1 MVSMSKMQLFRPA
14 IAMIELIFAIVIM
27 GIILMSAPM
36 LISTAAK
43 SGYVAIQQES
53 INEAASRVNMIMT
66 FHWDENSSDET
77 VLDPILQ
84 TDSDST
90 ITDLAESTYPDGNK
104 TGIRRGT
111 PRESYRSFISPDGSR
126 SEATPAGD
134 LGPDGTEN
142 DMDDFMGT
150 IGLILSGTGLGED
163 YIEKN
168 VTITTEVR
176 YISDAPDG
184 DSYNTGTNTIN
195 FDANFTQ
202 TLGTTTSIKRIS
214 TTLTSDAA
222 SPEELDK
229 TITLHAFSCNIGGYK
244 LEERDF

>member
-1 MVSMSKMQLFRPA
+1 MVSMSKMKTFRPA

-36 LISTAAK
+36 LISTASK
-43 SGYVAIQQES
+43 SGYVAIQQEA

-66 FHWDENSSDET
+66 FHWDENSADET
-77 VLDPILQ
+77 ILDPILQ
-84 TDSDST
+84 TASP
-90 ITDLAESTYPDGNK
+90 IADLAETTYADGNG

-111 PRESYRSFISPDGSR
+111 PRESYRSFVRPDGSR
-126 SEATPAGD
+126 STATAAGT
-134 LGPDGTEN
+134 LGNDGIEN

-150 IGLILSGTGLGED
+150 IGLVLSGAGTGED

-168 VTITTEVR
+168 ATIATNVR
-176 YISDAPDG
+176 YISDAPNG
-184 DSYNTGTNTIN
+184 GTYNTGAIN

-202 TLGTTTSIKRIS
+202 VLGSTTSIKRIS

-222 SPEELDK
+222 SPDELDK

>member
-1 MVSMSKMQLFRPA
+1 MILLRPA
-14 IAMIELIFAIVIM
+14 VAMIELIFAIVIM
-27 GIILMSAPM
+27 AIILMSAPM

-53 INEAASRVNMIMT
+53 INEAASRVNMIMS
-66 FHWDENSSDET
+66 FHWDENSADAT

-84 TDSDST
+84 TAST
-90 ITDLAESTYPDGNK
+90 ITDLAETTYSDGNG

-111 PRESYRSFISPDGSR
+111 PRESYRSFVRPDGSR
-126 SEATPAGD
+126 VTATAAGS
-134 LGPDGTEN
+134 LGNDGVEN
-142 DMDDFMGT
+142 DMDDFIGT
-150 IGLILSGTGLGED
+150 IGLILSGAGTGED

-168 VTITTEVR
+168 VTMVTTVS
-176 YISDAPDG
+176 YISDAPVG
-184 DSYNTGTNTIN
+184 NSYNANMLN

-202 TLGTTTSIKRIS
+202 TLGSTTSIKRIS

-229 TITLHAFSCNIGGYK
+229 TITLHSFSCNIGGYN

>member
-1 MVSMSKMQLFRPA
+1 MNKKPLRPA

-43 SGYVAIQQES
+43 SGYVAIQQEA
-53 INEAASRVNMIMT
+53 INEAASRVNMIMGY
-66 FHWDENSSDET
+66 HWDENSADET

-84 TDSDST
+84 TESPV
-90 ITDLAESTYPDGNK
+90 TDLAESTYIDGNG
-104 TGIRRGT
+104 TGRRIGT
-111 PRESYRSFISPDGSR
+111 PLESYRSFVRPDGFR
-126 SEATPAGD
+126 PTATAAGA
-134 LGPDGTEN
+134 LGNDGIEN
-142 DMDDFMGT
+142 DMDDFIGT
-150 IGLILSGTGLGED
+150 IGLNLAGAGTGTN

-168 VTITTEVR
+168 VTIATAIAYIDDATDYNPAGHTT
-176 YISDAPDG
+176 
-184 DSYNTGTNTIN
+184 N

-202 TLGTTTSIKRIS
+202 QLATTTNIKRIS

-222 SPEELDK
+222 TPDELEK
-229 TITLHAFSCNIGGYK
+229 KIILHAFSCNIGGYK

>member
-43 SGYVAIQQES
+43 SGFVAIQQEA

-66 FHWDENSSDET
+66 FHWDENSADET
-77 VLDPILQ
+77 ILDPILQ
-84 TDSDST
+84 TASP
-90 ITDLAESTYPDGNK
+90 IADLAESTYADGNG

-111 PRESYRSFISPDGSR
+111 PRESYRSFVRPDGSR
-126 SEATPAGD
+126 VTATAAGT
-134 LGPDGTEN
+134 LGNDGIEN
-142 DMDDFMGT
+142 DVDDFMGT
-150 IGLILSGTGLGED
+150 IGLVLSGAGTGED

-168 VTITTEVR
+168 ATIVTNVR
-176 YISDAPDG
+176 YISDAPNG
-184 DSYNTGTNTIN
+184 NSYNTGTNTIN

-202 TLGTTTSIKRIS
+202 ALGSTTSIKRIS

-222 SPEELDK
+222 SPDELDK

>member
-1 MVSMSKMQLFRPA
+1 MFKMRLARPA

-36 LISTAAK
+36 LISTASK
-43 SGYVAIQQES
+43 SGYVAIQQAS
-53 INEAASRVNMIMT
+53 INEAASRINMIMT

-84 TDSDST
+84 TDSLV
-90 ITDLAESTYPDGNK
+90 TDLAESTYTDGNL
-104 TGIRRGT
+104 TGRRIGT
-111 PRESYRSFISPDGSR
+111 PRESYRSFVRPDGSR
-126 SEATPAGD
+126 GTATPAGS
-134 LGPDGTEN
+134 LGPDGLEN
-142 DMDDFMGT
+142 DMDDFIGT
-150 IGLILSGTGLGED
+150 IGLILSGTGTGED

-168 VTITTEVR
+168 ATITTTVR

-184 DSYNTGTNTIN
+184 NSYNTGTNTIN

-202 TLGTTTSIKRIS
+202 ALGTTTSIKRIS

-222 SPEELDK
+222 SPDELDK

>member
-1 MVSMSKMQLFRPA
+1 MQLKRPA

-43 SGYVAIQQES
+43 SGYVAIQQEA
-53 INEAASRVNMIMT
+53 INEAASRVNMIMG
-66 FHWDENSSDET
+66 FHWDENSADET

-84 TDSDST
+84 TASP
-90 ITDLAESTYPDGNK
+90 ITDLAETTYSDGNG

-111 PRESYRSFISPDGSR
+111 PRESYRSFVRPDGSR
-126 SEATPAGD
+126 SAATPAGA
-134 LGPDGTEN
+134 LGDDGIEN

-150 IGLILSGTGLGED
+150 IGLVLSGAGTGED

-176 YISDAPDG
+176 YISDAPVG
-184 DSYNTGTNTIN
+184 NSYNTATNTIN

-214 TTLTSDAA
+214 STLTSDPDPTI
-222 SPEELDK
+222 SPDELDK
-229 TITLHAFSCNIGGYK
+229 TITIHSFSCNIGGYK